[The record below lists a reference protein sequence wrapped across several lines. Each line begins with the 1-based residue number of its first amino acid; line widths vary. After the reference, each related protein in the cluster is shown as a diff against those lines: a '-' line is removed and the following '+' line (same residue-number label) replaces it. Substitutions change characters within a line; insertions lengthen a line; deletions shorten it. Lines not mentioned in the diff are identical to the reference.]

1 MNYKIRNVAYI
12 IQYYR
17 YFWKRIK
24 DADFVILPIGMLKYS
39 TQNMSYVFH
48 LINRIASSVHKPV
61 LMSAMSIE
69 KPDADDWRFHQLV
82 NAVNMCSVKT
92 ITTRDGMYG
101 LERLRRYYVKN
112 DDIFIDYVGDP
123 ALWVPDT
130 YNIQRI
136 SDSKKVGVNLIRKNI
151 YQSYKEGF
159 VSEENMLKFYEE
171 IIRELESR
179 GYDWELFCNGMECD
193 YSAGLEL
200 LEKMNL
206 PQTKLAPLPKTGKEL
221 ASLISGYKCVFGA
234 RLHACITSFS
244 FGIPVVGL
252 LWDNKLDFFS
262 KTMDIRNFFIEIDGL
277 NGKNVVDKMERA
289 MLHTYDFHKRNEYK
303 QKTLSTIRNFISAN
317 K

>member
-1 MNYKIRNVAYI
+1 MTY
-12 IQYYR
+12 
-17 YFWKRIK
+17 
-24 DADFVILPIGMLKYS
+24 
-39 TQNMSYVFH
+39 
-48 LINRIASSVHKPV
+48 
-61 LMSAMSIE
+61 
-69 KPDADDWRFHQLV
+69 
-82 NAVNMCSVKT
+82 
-92 ITTRDGMYG
+92 
-101 LERLRRYYVKN
+101 
-112 DDIFIDYVGDP
+112 
-123 ALWVPDT
+123 T

-136 SDSKKVGVNLIRKNI
+136 TKKKKVGVNLIRKNI

-193 YSAGLEL
+193 YSVGLEL

-206 PQTKLAPLPKTGKEL
+206 PQNKLAPLPKTGKEL